1 MIFARVVGN
10 LVATQ
15 KNDHLIGAKLMVIQP
30 LDTKGE
36 PAGDEFIA
44 VDGIGA
50 GEGDLVI
57 CIAEGGSA
65 RMVYGNP
72 KAPIDTVIAGIVDK
86 IDSEDG
92 SIRLYDTAKK

>member
-15 KNDHLIGAKLMVIQP
+15 KNEHLVGAKLMVIQP
-30 LDTKGE
+30 LDTKGN
-36 PAGDEFIA
+36 PAGDEFVA
-44 VDGIGA
+44 VDGVGA

-57 CIAEGGSA
+57 CIIEGGSA

-72 KAPIDTVIAGIVDK
+72 KSPIDTVIAGIVD
-86 IDSEDG
+86 IIVSEDG
-92 SIRLYDTAKK
+92 SIHL